1 MAWLAR
7 VIVRLRHG
15 VVALYAV
22 VAILCAAYGAG
33 VLSELKPGGFRDPH
47 AESTLVF
54 ERGRHFVSGDLV
66 LVYQAQSG
74 TVDDVEGWAALVPAL
89 ARAEADPA
97 VAKAVSFFTTGAPW
111 LLSTD
116 RTATVVLLTLRGT
129 DLEKVA
135 ASKRLWQP
143 LQAEGFTLV
152 RGGYAPVFDAI
163 TSTVEHD
170 LRRAELWAM
179 PLTLLLLLLLFR
191 SLISAALPVILG
203 GVAVA
208 ITLAILRALE
218 HFSEVTIYAANVATI
233 LGLGLAIDYALFVL
247 MRYREELPRVGER
260 RAVVRAMATAGKAV
274 AFSGATVAV
283 SLCGLFLFP
292 HGMLRS
298 VAVGGI
304 AVTLATVVLATT
316 LLPALLALLGHR
328 VDALKIPFG
337 MPLPDEHDAHAVE
350 HGFWPRIARAVMAQP
365 VLIGGAVVAVL
376 LLCAAPFLR
385 FSPSI
390 ADARALPR
398 GMEARESHELV
409 ESAFLP
415 HLGTPHE
422 ALVTMADERWTAEE
436 LRELFAY
443 GRRLSSVPGVL
454 KVTTPADAFPGDPEA
469 AVRAMLATDEAGAAL
484 RGVFLNGD
492 TARLAVVSSWAP
504 DDERAL
510 EQLELL
516 RRVTPP
522 AGARVLVGGQSAWVT
537 AVRAALVT
545 FTPRMVLFIAVA
557 MLVVLFGLFG
567 SVVLP
572 LKAVAMNLLSLTASF
587 GAIVWIFQDGRFTS
601 LLQYEP
607 LGTTE
612 STVPVL
618 MFAIVFGLSMDYEVL
633 LLSRIREEY
642 LATANNTLAVTRG
655 LARTGR
661 LITSGALLLVT
672 VVLCFATSRLVLIK
686 TLAVGISFA
695 VLLDATIVRSL
706 LVPAT
711 MRLLGR
717 YNWWAPAFLRRWW
730 DP

>member
-7 VIVRLRHG
+7 LIVRLRYV
-15 VVALYAV
+15 VVAVYALIAV
-22 VAILCAAYGAG
+22 VCASFGAG
-33 VLSELKPGGFRDPH
+33 VLAELKPGGFRDPT
-47 AESTLVF
+47 AESTIAA
-54 ERGRHFVSGDLV
+54 ERARHFTSGDLV
-66 LVYQAQSG
+66 VIYRAISG

-89 ARAEADPA
+89 TRAEEDPS
-97 VAKAVSFFTTGAPW
+97 VEKVVSFFTTGAPW
-111 LLSTD
+111 LLSKD
-116 RTATVVLLTLRGT
+116 RTSTVVLITLRGS

-135 ASKRLWQP
+135 ASQRL
-143 LQAEGFTLV
+143 LGVLSAEGFALT

-203 GVAVA
+203 GVAVS
-208 ITLAILRALE
+208 ITLAILRALD
-218 HFSEVTIYAANVATI
+218 HVGEVTIYAANVATI

-260 RAVVRAMATAGKAV
+260 RAVVRAMATAGTAV

-328 VDALKIPFG
+328 IDALKIPFG
-337 MPLPDEHDAHAVE
+337 LPLPDEDEAKALE
-350 HGFWPRIARAVMAQP
+350 HGVWPRIARLVMAQP
-365 VLIGGAVVAVL
+365 VLVGAAVVLVL
-376 LLCAAPFLR
+376 VACATPFAR

-398 GMEARESHELV
+398 GMEARESFEAV
-409 ESAFLP
+409 EREFLP

-422 ALVTMADERWTAEE
+422 LLVTWPTAP
-436 LRELFAY
+436 LGGDDLTALLAY
-443 GRRLSSVPGVL
+443 ARRLASVPGVAR
-454 KVTTPADAFPGDPEA
+454 VTSPEDAFPGEPSR
-469 AVRAMLATDEAGAAL
+469 AVSAMLATDEAGAAL
-484 RGVFLNGD
+484 RGLFVQGD
-492 TARLAVVSSWAP
+492 TARLAVLSSFAV
-504 DDERAL
+504 DDERSL
-510 EQLELL
+510 EQLDLL
-516 RRVTPP
+516 RSVAPP
-522 AGARVLVGGQSAWVT
+522 PGARVLVGGQSAWV
-537 AVRAALVT
+537 ADVRDALLRY
-545 FTPRMVLFIAVA
+545 TPRMVLFIAVA
-557 MLVVLFGLFG
+557 MLVVLLGLFR

-587 GAIVWIFQDGRFTS
+587 GAIVWIFQDGRFTT

-642 LATANNTLAVTRG
+642 VATGDNTRAVERG

-717 YNWWAPAFLRRWW
+717 YNWWAPSFLRKLWE
-730 DP
+730 

>member
-7 VIVRLRHG
+7 LIVRLRHG
-15 VVALYAV
+15 VVAAYAV
-22 VAILCAAYGAG
+22 IAVVCATFGAG
-33 VLSELKPGGFRDPH
+33 VLGELKPGGFRDPS
-47 AESTLVF
+47 AESTIVA
-54 ERGRHFVSGDLV
+54 ERSRHFVSGDLV
-66 LVYQAQSG
+66 VVYRANSG
-74 TVDDVEGWAALVPAL
+74 TVDDIEGWAGLVPAL
-89 ARAEADPA
+89 TRAEQDPS
-97 VAKAVSFFTTGAPW
+97 VERVVSFFSTGAPW
-111 LLSTD
+111 LLSRD
-116 RTATVVLLTLRGT
+116 RTSTLALITLRGT

-135 ASKRLWQP
+135 ASQRL
-143 LQAEGFTLV
+143 LGALHADGFTV
-152 RGGYAPVFDAI
+152 SRGGYAPVFDAI

-203 GVAVA
+203 GVAVS
-208 ITLAILRALE
+208 ITLAILRALDY
-218 HFSEVTIYAANVATI
+218 FGEVTIYAANVATI

-247 MRYREELPRVGER
+247 MRFREELPRVGQR
-260 RAVVRAMATAGKAV
+260 RAVVRAMATAGTAV

-304 AVTLATVVLATT
+304 AVTLATVLLATT

-337 MPLPDEHDAHAVE
+337 MPLPDEHDATALE
-350 HGFWPRIARAVMAQP
+350 HGLWPRIARVVMAQP
-365 VLIGGAVVAVL
+365 VLVGAAVVLVL
-376 LLCAAPFLR
+376 LACAAPFLR

-398 GMEARESHELV
+398 GMEARDAFEAV
-409 ESAFLP
+409 ERDFMP
-415 HLGTPHE
+415 HLSTPHE
-422 ALVTMADERWTAEE
+422 VLVTWP
-436 LRELFAY
+436 
-443 GRRLSSVPGVL
+443 GRRPGADDVRALLAYARRLASVPGVV
-454 KVTTPADAFPGDPEA
+454 KVTTPEDAFPGDPER
-469 AVRAMLATDEAGAAL
+469 AVAAMLGSDEAGAAL
-484 RGVFLNGD
+484 RGLFVQGD
-492 TARLAVVSSWAP
+492 TARLAVLSRFDV

-516 RRVTPP
+516 RRVAAPP
-522 AGARVLVGGQSAWVT
+522 GAAVLVGGQSAWV
-537 AVRAALVT
+537 ADVRDALVRY
-545 FTPRMVLFIAVA
+545 TPRMVAFIAVA

-587 GAIVWIFQDGRFTS
+587 GAIVWIFQDGRLTG
-601 LLQYEP
+601 LLHYEP
-607 LGTTE
+607 LTTTE

-642 LATANNTLAVTRG
+642 LATGDNARAVSRG

>member
-7 VIVRLRHG
+7 LIVRLRYV
-15 VVALYAV
+15 VVAGYAV
-22 VAILCAAYGAG
+22 VAVVCASFGAG
-33 VLSELKPGGFRDPH
+33 VLAELKPGGFRDPG
-47 AESTLVF
+47 AESTIAA
-54 ERGRHFVSGDLV
+54 ERARHFVSGDLV
-66 LVYQAQSG
+66 VVYRAKSG

-89 ARAEADPA
+89 ARAEQDPS
-97 VAKAVSFFTTGAPW
+97 VEKVVSFFSTGAPW
-111 LLSTD
+111 LLSKD
-116 RTATVVLLTLRGT
+116 RTATVALVSLRGN

-135 ASKRLWQP
+135 ASQRLQSVMA
-143 LQAEGFTLV
+143 AEGFTLV

-163 TSTVEHD
+163 TTTVEHD

-179 PLTLLLLLLLFR
+179 PLTLVLLLLLFR

-203 GVAVA
+203 GVAVS
-208 ITLAILRALE
+208 ITLAILRALDYVG
-218 HFSEVTIYAANVATI
+218 EVTIYAANVATI

-260 RAVVRAMATAGKAV
+260 RAVVRAMATAGTAV

-328 VDALKIPFG
+328 IDALKIPFG
-337 MPLPDEHDAHAVE
+337 LPLPDERDDAVLE
-350 HGFWPRIARAVMAQP
+350 HGMWPRIARLVMARP
-365 VLIGGAVVAVL
+365 VLVGAAVVLVL
-376 LLCAAPFLR
+376 AACALPFSR

-409 ESAFLP
+409 ERDFVP

-422 ALVTMADERWTAEE
+422 VVVTWPRATVGADE
-436 LRELFAY
+436 LRALLAY
-443 GRRLSSVPGVL
+443 ARRLKSVPGVAL
-454 KVTTPADAFPGDPEA
+454 VTTPEDAFPGEPERAVA
-469 AVRAMLATDEAGAAL
+469 AMIGDDEAGAAV
-484 RGVFLNGD
+484 RGLFLHGD
-492 TARLAVVSSWAP
+492 SARLAVLSQYQV
-504 DDERAL
+504 DDDGAL
-510 EQLELL
+510 EQLALL
-516 RRVTPP
+516 RAVPP
-522 AGARVLVGGQSAWVT
+522 PPGARVLVGGQSAWV
-537 AVRAALVT
+537 ADVRDALLRY
-545 FTPRMVLFIAVA
+545 TPRMVLFIAVA
-557 MLVVLFGLFG
+557 MVVVLLGLFR

-572 LKAVAMNLLSLTASF
+572 LKAVAMNLMSLTASF
-587 GAIVWIFQDGRFTS
+587 GAIVWIFQDGRFTG

-607 LGTTE
+607 LATTE

-642 LATANNTLAVTRG
+642 LATGDNTRAVERG

-717 YNWWAPAFLRRWW
+717 YNWWAPGFLRRLW
-730 DP
+730 D